1 MLTENGF
8 ILKKVILIVRKSD
21 LRKEL
26 DGLAAIVRLKY
37 GLIRWKK
44 IPYFSSVG
52 LFTN

>member
-8 ILKKVILIVRKSD
+8 TFKKVILIVGKSD

-26 DGLAAIVRLKY
+26 DALAAMVRLKY